1 LRLATWSA
9 GLGVFEWDM
18 MSNRAV
24 WENDRIYEIFG
35 HPREEGPID
44 MGQFLERYLNPDDTG
59 EFEMALSAGM
69 EHGQIF
75 HTVNRFQRRD
85 GKVRWIE
92 ITGNFS
98 FSDDGRP
105 ERLIGVVGDITE
117 RKRAEEDL
125 LESHLRIKDLAG
137 KLIVAQEEERKHIAR
152 ELHDDL
158 NQQVAALA
166 IGLGRLNR
174 QISGKDTAIHTQLT
188 KLEDRTIQLS
198 DQIRRISHEL
208 HSSTL
213 EHVGLEEALRL
224 FCSEFSDQ
232 QEIAISLS
240 IEKGLGII
248 PADISLCLYRV
259 TQESLR
265 NIARHS
271 GTKEAEL
278 ELSRSGG
285 FIQLRVSDHGVGFDP
300 LIRGRRGLGLISME
314 ERVKFLQGSLVLKS
328 HPGDGTELNA
338 RIPLSSFE
346 NHPSPQSGD

>member
-1 LRLATWSA
+1 
-9 GLGVFEWDM
+9 
-18 MSNRAV
+18 
-24 WENDRIYEIFG
+24 
-35 HPREEGPID
+35 
-44 MGQFLERYLNPDDTG
+44 
-59 EFEMALSAGM
+59 
-69 EHGQIF
+69 
-75 HTVNRFQRRD
+75 
-85 GKVRWIE
+85 
-92 ITGNFS
+92 
-98 FSDDGRP
+98 
-105 ERLIGVVGDITE
+105 LIGVVGDITE

-174 QISGKDTAIHTQLT
+174 QISGKDAAIHTQLT

-232 QEIAISLS
+232 QEISITLS
-240 IEKGLGII
+240 IEKELGII

-271 GTKEAEL
+271 GTKQAEL

-285 FIQLRVSDHGVGFDP
+285 FIQLRVSDQGVGFDP
-300 LIRGRRGLGLISME
+300 LIRSRRGLGLISME
-314 ERVKFLQGSLVLKS
+314 ERIKFLQGSLVLKS
-328 HPGDGTELNA
+328 QPGNGTELKA
-338 RIPLSSFE
+338 RIPLSS
-346 NHPSPQSGD
+346 